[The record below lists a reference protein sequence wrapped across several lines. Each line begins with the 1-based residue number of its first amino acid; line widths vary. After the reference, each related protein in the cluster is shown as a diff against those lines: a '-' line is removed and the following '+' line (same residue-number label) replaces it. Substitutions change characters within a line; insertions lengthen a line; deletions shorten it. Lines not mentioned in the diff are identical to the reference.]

1 VTATTYSDVLI
12 DHPLLGQPLEKLPT
26 PLAIVDLDQL
36 ERNIETMAA
45 FFAPLAATLRPHAK
59 THRAPAVARRQ
70 IAAGASGITC
80 AKVGMAEAMVA
91 GGIDDVYIANQVVAA
106 QAIERLCVLA
116 QQAKVTVAVDTARN
130 ATDLSAATQAFGA
143 NLNIVIEVDAGM
155 GRCGV
160 QPGQPTLELARI
172 VAHSEGL
179 TFAGLHAYE
188 GHVVQDEK
196 AEIRKS
202 GTELMLNR
210 TLETASLIE
219 RNGIDVQTITCGG
232 TGTYNISGVYPGVT
246 EHQSGS
252 YVYMDPG
259 YIEKIPAFGL
269 AFSILTTVVSRPTAE
284 KIITDAGI
292 QSLANDYGIPLVKQ
306 HPDLSYLYLSE
317 EHGSFLASGDES
329 TDLAVGDQ
337 LQVHPGHCC
346 SAANLHDT
354 VFAVRDGVVEEVWAV
369 TARGKSQ

>member
-1 VTATTYSDVLI
+1 MSTTTYADVLI

-26 PLAIVDLDQL
+26 PIALVDLEQL
-36 ERNIETMAA
+36 DRNIETMSA
-45 FFAPLAATLRPHAK
+45 FFAPLSANLRPHAK
-59 THRAPAVARRQ
+59 THRVPAVARRQ
-70 IAAGASGITC
+70 LAAGATGITC

-91 GGIDDVYIANQVVAA
+91 GGIDDVFIANQVVAA

-130 ATDLSAATQAFGA
+130 VADLSAATLAFGV
-143 NLNIVIEVDAGM
+143 NLNVVIEVDAGM

-160 QPGQPTLELARI
+160 QPGQPTLELAQI
-172 VAHSEGL
+172 VAKAAGL

-188 GHVVQDEK
+188 GHVVQDEQ
-196 AEIRKS
+196 AAIRKS
-202 GTELMLNR
+202 GTELMLDR
-210 TLETASLIE
+210 TLETAALIE
-219 RNGIDVQTITCGG
+219 RNGINVETITCGG
-232 TGTYNISGVYPGVT
+232 TGTYNISGIYPGVT

-284 KIITDAGI
+284 KIITDAGV
-292 QSLANDYGIPLVKQ
+292 QSLANDYGIPLVRH
-306 HPDLSYLYLSE
+306 HPELSYLYLSE
-317 EHGSFLASGDES
+317 EHGSFLAPNGGSSDH
-329 TDLAVGDQ
+329 AVGDQ
-337 LQVHPGHCC
+337 IQVHPGHCC

-354 VFAVRDGVVEEVWAV
+354 VFAVRNGAVEEVWAV

>member
-1 VTATTYSDVLI
+1 MSTTTFNDVLI

-26 PLAIVDLDQL
+26 PIALVDLDQL
-36 ERNIETMAA
+36 DRNIETMAA
-45 FFAPLAATLRPHAK
+45 FFAPLSANLRPHAK

-91 GGIDDVYIANQVVAA
+91 GGIDDVFIANQVVAA

-116 QQAKVTVAVDTARN
+116 RQAKVTVAVDTARN
-130 ATDLSAATQAFGA
+130 VADLSAAAQAFGV
-143 NLNIVIEVDAGM
+143 NLDIVIEVDAGM

-160 QPGQPTLELARI
+160 QPGQPTLELAQI
-172 VAHSEGL
+172 VARTAGL

-202 GTELMLNR
+202 GTEEMLDR
-210 TLETASLIE
+210 TLETAALIE
-219 RNGIDVQTITCGG
+219 RNGFDVQTITCGG

-269 AFSILTTVVSRPTAE
+269 AFSILSTVVSRPTGE
-284 KIITDAGI
+284 KIITDAGV
-292 QSLANDYGIPLVKQ
+292 QSLANDYGIPLVKH
-306 HPDLSYLYLSE
+306 HPELSYLYLSE
-317 EHGSFLASGDES
+317 EHGSFLAPGDAP
-329 TDLAVGDQ
+329 TGFAVGDQ
-337 LQVHPGHCC
+337 IQVHPGHCC

>member
-1 VTATTYSDVLI
+1 VLI

-26 PLAIVDLDQL
+26 PIALVDLDQL
-36 ERNIETMAA
+36 DRNIETMAA
-45 FFAPLAATLRPHAK
+45 FFAPLSANLRPHAK

-70 IAAGASGITC
+70 IAAGASCITC

-91 GGIDDVYIANQVVAA
+91 GGIDDVFIANQVVAA

-116 QQAKVTVAVDTARN
+116 RQAKVTVAVDTARN
-130 ATDLSAATQAFGA
+130 VADLSAAAQAFGV
-143 NLNIVIEVDAGM
+143 NLDIVIEVDAGM

-160 QPGQPTLELARI
+160 QPGQPTLELAQI
-172 VAHSEGL
+172 VARTAGL

-202 GTELMLNR
+202 GTEEMLDR
-210 TLETASLIE
+210 TLETAALIE
-219 RNGIDVQTITCGG
+219 RNGFDVQTITCGG

-269 AFSILTTVVSRPTAE
+269 AFSILSTVVSRPTSE
-284 KIITDAGI
+284 KIITDAGV
-292 QSLANDYGIPLVKQ
+292 QSLANDYGIPLVKY
-306 HPDLSYLYLSE
+306 HPELSYLYLSE
-317 EHGSFLASGDES
+317 EHGSFLAPGDAS
-329 TDLAVGDQ
+329 ADFAVGDQ

-354 VFAVRDGVVEEVWAV
+354 AFAVRDGVVAEVWAV